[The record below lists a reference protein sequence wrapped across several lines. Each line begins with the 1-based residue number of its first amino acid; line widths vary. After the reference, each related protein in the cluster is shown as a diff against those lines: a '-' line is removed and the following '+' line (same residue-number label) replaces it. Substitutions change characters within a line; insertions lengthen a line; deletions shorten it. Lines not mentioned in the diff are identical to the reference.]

1 MSETLTAADCVEL
14 MDAWAVSLRA
24 GNKTRETVRVYRRNV
39 GQFLTFCEAQALE
52 PMKRRSLEAFL
63 ADMLDRGRE
72 GMTARGRLTAVR
84 MFTKWL
90 VEVEELDADPFV
102 SVKPPAIDTKVVVPL
117 TDAQVTAMLKTC
129 KTPKG
134 AGQERVYVDARD
146 AAIIKL
152 MHETGLRAG
161 EVLGLDL
168 EDVRW
173 TDDPP
178 GLTVQ
183 KAKSRR
189 GRNVPFSPQA
199 AALVGTYLRHRRKR
213 GNAASPEIW
222 LSARGGGALKYAG
235 LYDALARRA
244 DLAGVEHFHPHRMRH
259 TAAHRW
265 LEKGGSEN
273 GLMTVAGWSRPE
285 MMSRYTR
292 GRAEQRAA
300 DEASRLD
307 LGNL

>member
-1 MSETLTAADCVEL
+1 

-24 GNKTRETVRVYRRNV
+24 GNKTKETVRVYRRNV
-39 GQFLTFCEAQALE
+39 GQFLTFCAERDLE
-52 PMKRRSLEAFL
+52 PMRRRSLEAFL

-84 MFTKWL
+84 QFTKWL
-90 VEVEELDADPFV
+90 VEVDELDADPFV
-102 SVKPPAIDTKVVVPL
+102 SVKPPAIDVKVVVPL
-117 TDAQVTAMLKTC
+117 TDAQVKAMVGTC
-129 KTPKG
+129 RTPKG
-134 AGQERVYVDARD
+134 SAPERTFVNARD
-146 AAIIKL
+146 EAILRL

-161 EVLGLDL
+161 EVLGLDV

-173 TDDPP
+173 MDDPP
-178 GLTVQ
+178 ALTVQ
-183 KAKSRR
+183 RAKSRR

-199 AALVGTYLRHRRKR
+199 AQAVGAYLRHRRKR
-213 GNAASPEIW
+213 TNAAMDQMW
-222 LSARGGGALKYAG
+222 LSARGGALAYAG
-235 LYDALARRA
+235 LYDALAKRA
-244 DLAGVEHFHPHRMRH
+244 ELAGVADFHPHRMRH

-265 LEKGGSEN
+265 LAAGGSEN

-300 DEASRLD
+300 EEAQRLN
-307 LGNL
+307 LGEL

>member
-1 MSETLTAADCVEL
+1 MPEALTVADCQDL

-39 GQFLTFCEAQALE
+39 GQFLTFCEAQTLE
-52 PMKRRSLEAFL
+52 PMRRRSLEAFL

-84 MFTKWL
+84 QFTKWL
-90 VEVEELDADPFV
+90 VEVDELDADPFV

-117 TDAQVTAMLKTC
+117 TDAEVMAMLRTC

-134 AGQERVYVDARD
+134 AGAERTYVDARD
-146 AAIIKL
+146 AALIKL

-161 EVLGLDL
+161 EVLALDL
-168 EDVRW
+168 DDVRW

-178 GLTVQ
+178 ALTVQ

-189 GRNVPFSPQA
+189 GRNVPYSPQA
-199 AALVGTYLRHRRKR
+199 AQMIGTYLRHRRKR
-213 GNAASPEIW
+213 GNAASPAMW
-222 LSARGGGALKYAG
+222 LGARGSELAYAG

-244 DLAGVEHFHPHRMRH
+244 ETAGVEHFHPHRMRH

-273 GLMTVAGWSRPE
+273 GLMTVAGWSRPD

-300 DEASRLD
+300 EEASRLNLGD
-307 LGNL
+307 L